1 MKRKC
6 DVIQIRLPQK
16 ADYMGFIRLSVS
28 GIASKMGFDIDTI
41 EDIKVAVSEVCNRII
56 SLCCGTGEADY
67 DISFQLFESG
77 FKAEFRADCQPET
90 DLFEG
95 ESGEFAR
102 AIIST
107 LMDEFDITYDHGC
120 VITMGKKLGDCVNG

>member
-1 MKRKC
+1 MSKSC

-16 ADYMGFIRLSVS
+16 ADYMSFIRLSVS

-67 DISFQLFESG
+67 EISFHLFDSD
-77 FKAEFRADCQPET
+77 FRAVFRTDCQPDV

-107 LMDEFDITYDHGC
+107 LMDEFDITYDQGC
-120 VITMGKKLGDCVNG
+120 VITMGKKLGDCMNG